1 MAKLLGWNVDKIY
14 FYPYGG
20 YTKFNDDLNK
30 PKKEELLNEARVDL
44 LNKQIER
51 KSLEKLKENK
61 FNLHKKKEE
70 LKEQA
75 TNDEFGM
82 YSFLRHKSENA

>member
-1 MAKLLGWNVDKIY
+1 MKL
-14 FYPYGG
+14 
-20 YTKFNDDLNK
+20 TKFYQMK
-30 PKKEELLNEARVDL
+30 IKEELLNEARVNL

>member
-1 MAKLLGWNVDKIY
+1 MNVKSQKKLEVKNIKNLTVQQWIPMDKIY
-14 FYPYGG
+14 
-20 YTKFNDDLNK
+20 NDG
-30 PKKEELLNEARVDL
+30 
-44 LNKQIER
+44 II
-51 KSLEKLKENK
+51 KLKENK

-82 YSFLRHKSENA
+82 YSFLRHKSENAQENENSGNKYVTSTIKF

>member
-30 PKKEELLNEARVDL
+30 PKKEELLIMLAGPII
-44 LNKQIER
+44 QIIYFFIII
-51 KSLEKLKENK
+51 KNK
-61 FNLHKKKEE
+61 FIF
-70 LKEQA
+70 
-75 TNDEFGM
+75 TI
-82 YSFLRHKSENA
+82 